1 MQPANVPKGR
11 AIKSQL
17 GKLYADK
24 IKKSERLAPLLIIN
38 LIVLNDCDNHMTPKK
53 TIVDMQT
60 LLIVCLKIYF
70 VKIIKLLI

>member
-24 IKKSERLAPLLIIN
+24 IKKSEKPAPLFIII
-38 LIVLNDCDNHMTPKK
+38 LIVLKDWVNHITPKK
-53 TIVDMQT
+53 TTVEMQT